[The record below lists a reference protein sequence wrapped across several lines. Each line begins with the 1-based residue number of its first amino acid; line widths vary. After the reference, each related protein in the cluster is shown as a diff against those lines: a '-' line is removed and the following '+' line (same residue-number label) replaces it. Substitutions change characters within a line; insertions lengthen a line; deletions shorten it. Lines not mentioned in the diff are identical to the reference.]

1 MNISGVLVHTYPQ
14 YIDAISQRLDEID
27 GVEVHAVTD
36 AGKIV
41 ITIEKPD
48 DRGMSESV
56 LQLQNLDGVLNASV
70 IFHQFED

>member
-14 YIDAISQRLDEID
+14 HIDAISQRLDEID

>member
-14 YIDAISQRLDEID
+14 HIDAITRQLDEID

-56 LQLQNLDGVLNASV
+56 LQLQNITGVLNASV

>member
-1 MNISGVLVHTYPQ
+1 MNISGVLVHARPRHIEALTRRL
-14 YIDAISQRLDEID
+14 DAIEGI
-27 GVEVHAVTD
+27 EVHAVTD

-41 ITIEKPD
+41 ITIEKAD

-70 IFHQFED
+70 IYHQFED